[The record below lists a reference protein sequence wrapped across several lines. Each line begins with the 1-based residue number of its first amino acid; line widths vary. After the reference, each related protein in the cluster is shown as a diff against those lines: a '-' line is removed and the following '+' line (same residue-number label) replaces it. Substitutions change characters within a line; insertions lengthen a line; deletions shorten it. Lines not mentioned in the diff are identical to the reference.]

1 MCDCQI
7 GDSGGRTI
15 AHVLEAQGDGQ
26 GGLSG
31 RLSITKNNMSFV
43 PVVLIH
49 RGTLDGAKASVSS
62 DFPDAKLQNCAKA
75 MHNGFVHKLELD
87 DCRVLSAGAQWL
99 GTEIVEINEYVN
111 HLNVSRNNIGTSGAE
126 AIAKGIRE
134 NEGTGIQTLHMEHNG
149 IGDRGGAAVASAL
162 PSSRISNLYINNND
176 LGGSAGAS
184 FGRAFE
190 HDCPLVMLQ
199 ISNNGLGGGGVSSL
213 CNGLSENECLRS
225 LYVNSCSC
233 GNKGAQ
239 SLAFQVF
246 QHAASNAVRTVHVA
260 NNGCSWWANC
270 EMHQYCLK
278 GEEQCGEGIELRTT
292 GDQDNQI
299 RTAMMAN
306 NDSQI
311 TTLNYDGKLH
321 FATDDCDWL
330 GSKIEDADYLIEL
343 SVENTGLD
351 SSTLPRLV
359 PGLAHNTSIRKLFLA
374 NNPVGSGNGSDAM
387 ARMIATNSTMEHL
400 DMSNCS
406 PGSGAV
412 DIVNA
417 CRQNSALDSLNLQ
430 NCSIPT
436 SSGTRIAGL
445 ISGTRLGHISLR
457 DNGLEHNLEFAYAI
471 RDAKSSFSG
480 NIDVDWSSVQY
491 TIEAEEER
499 LRRIEEE
506 RQRQLEYERQ
516 YASSYDSW

>member
-1 MCDCQI
+1 MRHSLLRSFFDVSGNSIGSSGAEAIVNGMRRNHDLSIQKLYMESNGI
-7 GDSGGRTI
+7 GDSGGAAI
-15 AHVLEAQGDGQ
+15 ANVLQ
-26 GGLSG
+26 S
-31 RLSITKNNMSFV
+31 S
-43 PVVLIH
+43 PVVILW
-49 RGTLDGAKASVSS
+49 
-62 DFPDAKLQNCAKA
+62 
-75 MHNGFVHKLELD
+75 VHD
-87 DCRVLSAGAQWL
+87 
-99 GTEIVEINEYVN
+99 
-111 HLNVSRNNIGTSGAE
+111 
-126 AIAKGIRE
+126 
-134 NEGTGIQTLHMEHNG
+134 
-149 IGDRGGAAVASAL
+149 
-162 PSSRISNLYINNND
+162 ND
-176 LGGSAGAS
+176 LGSSSGSA
-184 FGRAFE
+184 FGSAFRQ
-190 HDCPLVMLQ
+190 DCPLRELK
-199 ISNNGLGGGGVSSL
+199 ISNNSLGGFGVSSL
-213 CNGLSENECLRS
+213 CEGLAQNNNLRT
-225 LYVNSCSC
+225 LLMDSC
-233 GNKGAQ
+233 NMKNTGAQ
-239 SLAFQVF
+239 ALAKEVF
-246 QHAASNAVRTVHVA
+246 SNAAINAVRKVHVE

-270 EMHQYCLK
+270 EMHQYRLR
-278 GEEQCGEGIELRTT
+278 GEESCGDGIELKTS

-471 RDAKSSFSG
+471 RDARSSFSG
-480 NIDVDWSSVQY
+480 DIDVNWSRVEY

-506 RQRQLEYERQ
+506 RQRQLEWEN
-516 YASSYDSW
+516 